1 MRTAILLWALTATL
15 ACRVALAGEAIL
27 VVPNAHGATP
37 RVSTPVGVEIDLD
50 KALGPGAN
58 PGRLHL
64 AEIGSDGKPGAAI
77 PVQFERDPNVPI
89 QDKGPQVG
97 TLWWILDSKPPAERR
112 FRLGLE
118 DAMVRVPM
126 AIQKNSAGD
135 YYDVSDSGRPVL
147 RFNHGIVPVPQGL
160 AANYARAGYIHPVF
174 GPSGERLSDDYAADH
189 PHHRGVGW
197 SWPVTRWKDEVR
209 DIWACVGVWSRPV
222 AMRRTLGGRVLAI
235 LDSEH
240 AWKWG
245 DTEPI
250 VREEV
255 TLRAFRLCEAGRF
268 VDVEVRLTAL
278 ADGVAIGGRPHAG
291 YGGFGLRGAPAKDRK
306 ITAGTNPVG
315 SSRLWSWLDYSGV
328 FAGGQGPA
336 GIAIF
341 EHNSNL
347 YYPNKLHQYPEC
359 NYVMPAFPGERE
371 VALVKGKTLVLKHRL
386 WIHAGYA
393 DEKTL
398 ADVCAGYTNP
408 PVVQIAK

>member
-1 MRTAILLWALTATL
+1 MLLSACTAMLT
-15 ACRVALAGEAIL
+15 CRVAFGGEAIL
-27 VVPNAHGATP
+27 VVPNADGATP

-50 KALGPGAN
+50 KALGARAD

-64 AEIGSDGKPGAAI
+64 AEIGPDGKSGAAI

-89 QDKGPQVG
+89 EGKGPKVG
-97 TLWWILDSKPPAERR
+97 TLWWLLPPKPPAERR
-112 FRLGLE
+112 FRLSLM

-126 AIQKNSAGD
+126 AIRKDAAGD

-147 RFNHGIVPVPQGL
+147 RFNHGIVPVPPGL
-160 AANYARAGYIHPVF
+160 AANYARADYIHPIY
-174 GPSGERLSDDYAADH
+174 GQSGERLSDDYAADH

-222 AMRRTLGGRVLAI
+222 AMRRTLAGPVLAI

-240 AWKWG
+240 VWKWG
-245 DTEPI
+245 DKEPI

-278 ADGVAIGGRPHAG
+278 VDGVAIGGRPHAG

-306 ITAGTNPVG
+306 ITAATSPAGASKP
-315 SSRLWSWLDYSGV
+315 WSWLDYSGA
-328 FAGGQGPA
+328 FAGGRGPA
-336 GIAIF
+336 GIAIL
-341 EHNSNL
+341 EHGSNL

-371 VALVKGKTLVLKHRL
+371 VPLVKGKTLVLKHRL

-398 ADVCAGYTNP
+398 ADACAGYTNP
-408 PVVQIAK
+408 PIVQLAK